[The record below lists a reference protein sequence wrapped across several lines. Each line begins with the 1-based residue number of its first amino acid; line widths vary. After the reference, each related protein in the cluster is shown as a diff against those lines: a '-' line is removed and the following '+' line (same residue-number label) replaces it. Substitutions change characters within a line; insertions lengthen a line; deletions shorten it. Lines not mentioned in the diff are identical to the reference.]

1 MHFEKVDPF
10 PFVRSKIPFVGREG
24 LQLWPDGAKLAVL
37 VYTAPEE
44 WQWGYQE
51 LFGPPAAVRFEGET
65 ELTLSVRSAVDY
77 GFHVGLHRFRELFN
91 EFGMH
96 TTLWTN
102 GNTVEQ
108 HRELIELLVSEGHEL
123 GGHSYS
129 EGLPMAS
136 LTTEQKRE
144 SIRRSVELLTDVT
157 GKPPV
162 GWLGPGAI
170 CDTETIELLAE
181 AGFKYTGD
189 LHDDELP
196 YFLDVGGKR
205 MVAIPYRSIGNLNDL
220 SLATALRGTPKSVIG
235 YTEHFLA
242 AFEAYHDEAQR
253 RPLLVNFGTHPHVSG
268 RPDNFVAFRKL
279 IEEVHKHDDV
289 WVCTYAEMTEW
300 WTEQFSQFIPDGG
313 GDIDVA
319 QLPRA

>member
-1 MHFEKVDPF
+1 VNFDKVDPF

-24 LQLWPDGAKLAVL
+24 LQVWPNGAKLAVL

-44 WQWGYQE
+44 WQWGHLE
-51 LFGPPAAVRFEGET
+51 PFGPPGAVRFEGEPG
-65 ELTLSVRSAVDY
+65 LTLSVRSGIDY

-91 EFGMH
+91 EFNMK

-108 HRELIELLVSEGHEL
+108 HRELIELLASEGHEL

-136 LTTEQKRE
+136 LSSEDKRE

-157 GKPPV
+157 GKPPA

-170 CDTETIELLAE
+170 TDTETIELLAE

-196 YFLDVGGKR
+196 YFLHVRDKT
-205 MVAIPYRSIGNLNDL
+205 MVSIPYRSIGNLNDL

-235 YTEHFLA
+235 YREHFLA

-253 RPLLVNFGTHPHVSG
+253 RPLIVNFGTHPHVSG
-268 RPDNFVAFRKL
+268 RPDNFVAFRAL
-279 IEEVHKHDDV
+279 IEEIHKHDDV
-289 WVCTYAEMTEW
+289 WLCTYAEMAEW
-300 WTEQFSQFIPDGG
+300 WTSEFSQFIPEGG
-313 GDIDVA
+313 GDIDPGK
-319 QLPRA
+319 LPRA